1 MESGKR
7 TEEKREEENQ
17 SKAAMMPD
25 DKPGELLEEARPFI
39 DLMMHYRC
47 AIMEVETKLKILD
60 AEFSQE
66 HNRNPFE
73 SIKTRLKSP
82 MSIFQKLRKKG
93 YPVTVESIEKYLND
107 VAGVRVICSFPDD
120 IYRLADLLSRQDDIE
135 VLNRKDYIENP
146 KPNGYRSL
154 HLILRTP
161 IYLSREKK
169 LMRVEVQFRTIAMDF
184 WASLEHKLKYK
195 QDLEDG
201 EDIARQLRN
210 CSDFIEALDYQ
221 MQGIRDR
228 IDRSGG
234 NAQQG
239 ENQRTGGL

>member
-1 MESGKR
+1 MELKR
-7 TEEKREEENQ
+7 GSETENRFKVT
-17 SKAAMMPD
+17 MMLD
-25 DKPGELLEEARPFI
+25 DRPGELLEEARPFI

-82 MSIFQKLRKKG
+82 ISIYEKLRKKG
-93 YPVTVESIEKYLND
+93 HPVTVENIEKYLND

-228 IDRSGG
+228 IDKKTEEG
-234 NAQQG
+234 
-239 ENQRTGGL
+239 